1 VTSNARYLFKCLWLG
16 ACGHVESCPEFR
28 YIRCSRIAD
37 TALKR
42 IVNLQV
48 ALKPQDLLVALKLA
62 LSGQKT
68 APYADL
74 AESLGMSAS
83 EVHASVGRLK
93 QARLVVVIDDQQ
105 RIVTASLREFVL
117 HGARYAF
124 PATTGS
130 QTAGLPTGYAVAP
143 LATQFVQ
150 SSDLP
155 PVWPYAKGTRRGI
168 ALYPLYPSVPVAAL
182 NDTALYECLSLFD
195 ALRVGRARERQL
207 AQRMLGERLS

>member
-1 VTSNARYLFKCLWLG
+1 
-16 ACGHVESCPEFR
+16 
-28 YIRCSRIAD
+28 
-37 TALKR
+37 
-42 IVNLQV
+42 
-48 ALKPQDLLVALKLA
+48 VALKLA

-74 AESLGMSAS
+74 AKSLGMSAS

-93 QARLVVVIDDQQ
+93 LAR
-105 RIVTASLREFVL
+105 TASLREFVL
-117 HGARYAF
+117 QGARYAF
-124 PATTGS
+124 PAATGS

-143 LATQFVQ
+143 LATHIVQ

-155 PVWPYAKGTRRGI
+155 PVWPYAKGTTRGI